1 MKTVTMDAFYAMG
14 HEARTT
20 NAREMSGQGV
30 IGKMWST
37 GVPGASAIVAVYS
50 EYASDKDGEY
60 SYLLGSKVG
69 ESEKMPRDLVRRKV
83 EQGRYVQLSAKNE
96 GKAPVVVGLWQQV
109 WALEG
114 EGKIKRAYRTDFELY
129 GEAGVELYVGVKD

>member
-1 MKTVTMDAFYAMG
+1 MKTVMMDAFYAMG

-37 GVPGASAIVAVYS
+37 GVPGASAVVAVYS

-60 SYLLGSKVG
+60 SYLLGSRVA
-69 ESEKMPRDLVRRKV
+69 ESEKIPRDLTRRKV
-83 EQGRYVQLSAKNE
+83 VAGKYMQLSAREN
-96 GKAPVVVGLWQQV
+96 KAGAVIGLWQQV
-109 WALEG
+109 WALES
-114 EGKIKRAYRTDFELY
+114 EGKIQRAYKTDFEMY
-129 GEAGVELYVGVKD
+129 SETGVDLYVGVKS